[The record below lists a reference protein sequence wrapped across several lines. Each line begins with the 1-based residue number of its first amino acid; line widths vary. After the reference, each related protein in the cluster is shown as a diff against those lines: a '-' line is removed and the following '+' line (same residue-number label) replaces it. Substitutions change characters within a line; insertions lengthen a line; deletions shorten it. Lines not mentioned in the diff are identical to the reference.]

1 MKMNTGAITVTI
13 ACLAFLFICLQPA
26 TASLL
31 MFEESDNGAV
41 VHAKMNDFIFINLP
55 ENPTT
60 GYMWDADATTGLY
73 LKSDTYNRPATMRMG
88 AGGSHTWNYVVTGTG
103 TQEFSAVYHQPW
115 MPIEDDDRTYS
126 LTFEINQLSRS
137 DLFTQSSF
145 GTAGAVAAFRAKFNI
160 K

>member
-1 MKMNTGAITVTI
+1 MKMNTGTITTAI
-13 ACLAFLFICLQPA
+13 AFLAVLFLFLQPV

-31 MFEESDNGAV
+31 RFDESDNGAV
-41 VHAKMNDFIFINLP
+41 VHAGMNDLIFINLP

-73 LKSDTYNRPATMRMG
+73 LKNDAYNRPATMRMG

-115 MPIEDDDRTYS
+115 MPAEEGDYTYS

-137 DLFTQSSF
+137 GLLTRSSS
-145 GTAGAVAAFRAKFNI
+145 GTAGSVAEFRAKLNL
-160 K
+160 